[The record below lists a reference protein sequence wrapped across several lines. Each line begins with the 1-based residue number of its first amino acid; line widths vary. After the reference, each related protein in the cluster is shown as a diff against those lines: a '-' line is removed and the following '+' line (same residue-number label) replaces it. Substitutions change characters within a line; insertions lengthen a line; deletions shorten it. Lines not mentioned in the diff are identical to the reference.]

1 MTVDADETTNP
12 AVVCARDALLVL
24 AYVALDVS
32 STFRS
37 ELSDVSEVSVC
48 L

>member
-1 MTVDADETTNP
+1 MTVRADETNQ
-12 AVVCARDALLVL
+12 AVVRACDALLVL
-24 AYVALDVS
+24 ADVALDVS